1 MSHLRFPRLAIFCL
15 LSCCLGDSAPAANWP
30 DFRGPDGDGR
40 ATAAR
45 LPLSWSETENVKWKS
60 KLPGQG
66 WSTPVAW
73 DDQLWMTSAEDD
85 GKSLLVLCVGSDG
98 KVRHRV
104 KVFTVKKPAP
114 INGLNSHASPSP
126 VIEAGRVY
134 VHFGTNGTACL
145 DTVTGR
151 ILWTRR
157 DVNLDH
163 QEGAGSSPI
172 LFGRLLIFHC
182 DGRDRQYIAALEK
195 TTGKTAW
202 QVKRSIDLSKV
213 PSHARKAF
221 STPLLVGN
229 SKSPV
234 LVSPAAQGCYAYDPH
249 TGRELWHLKYKGFS
263 AVPRPVAAGGLVY
276 VITDF
281 ARPHLLAIRPGGR
294 GDITGSHVNWSA
306 TAQMPSTPSPV
317 IADGLIYTV
326 TDKGGVVCCLD
337 ATNGKQ
343 LWRHRLGG
351 NFSAS
356 PIVAGDRVYFFDRK
370 GTTTVMQRGRQ
381 AKVLGVNRLA
391 DGLMASPTVVGDSL
405 YLRTRSGLYRVEATG
420 R

>member
-1 MSHLRFPRLAIFCL
+1 MPHPRFLHLVILCL
-15 LSCCLGDSAPAANWP
+15 SSCCVGESASAANWP
-30 DFRGPDGDGR
+30 DFRGPAGDGR

-45 LPLSWSETENVKWKS
+45 LPLSWSETENVRWKS
-60 KLPGQG
+60 ELPGQG

-104 KVFTVKKPAP
+104 KVFTVEKPAP
-114 INGLNSHASPSP
+114 INQLNSHASPSP

-145 DTVTGR
+145 DTATAGV
-151 ILWTRR
+151 LWTRR

-172 LFGRLLIFHC
+172 LFGDLLIFHC

-221 STPLLVGN
+221 STPLLVG
-229 SKSPV
+229 SGKSPV

-281 ARPHLLAIRPGGR
+281 AQPHLLAIRSDGR
-294 GDITGSHVNWSA
+294 GDVTTSHVSWSA

-317 IADGLIYTV
+317 VADGLIYTV
-326 TDKGGVVCCLD
+326 TDKGGVACCLD
-337 ATNGKQ
+337 AVTGKLQ
-343 LWRHRLGG
+343 WRHRLGG

-370 GTTTVMQRGRQ
+370 GTTTVMQRGRR
-381 AKVLGVNRLA
+381 ARVLGVNRLA
-391 DGLMASPTVVGDSL
+391 AGLMASPTVVGDGL
-405 YLRTRSGLYRVEATG
+405 YLRTRSGLYRIEAPG